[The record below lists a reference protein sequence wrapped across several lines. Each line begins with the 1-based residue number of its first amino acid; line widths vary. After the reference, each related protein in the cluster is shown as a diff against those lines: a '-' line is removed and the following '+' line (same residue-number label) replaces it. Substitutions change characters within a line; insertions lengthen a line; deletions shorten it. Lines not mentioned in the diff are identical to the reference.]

1 MKYDFLVPKDIE
13 PYLGSRSWEEL
24 KVGDEIAFPDTGWED
39 GEGWDPYHEVGMG
52 EQAFTYGRG
61 VCTIR
66 ELRESK

>member
-39 GEGWDPYHEVGMG
+39 GEGWDPYHEVGIYRG
-52 EQAFTYGRG
+52 PDPPYGRG
-61 VCTIR
+61 VCIIR
-66 ELRESK
+66 ELR